1 MPPKGSKQPSE
12 DDTVVTMGVLTH
24 MMDQQREFYKE
35 MLKQQQDNF
44 KSFIQIIMDGNAK
57 RLDGVIR
64 DVQELKTS
72 LQFTQGIM
80 DEMKAKKN
88 DIDIKIRSFE
98 SSILKSKQELED
110 LFEKLDH
117 IENQLRRSNLL
128 IDGIDEEKG
137 ETISGLEM
145 KIQQMLSNNLG
156 LDSSTIEMERVH
168 RIGQF
173 HEGRKP
179 RKIVV
184 KLLRLKD
191 RQRILSS
198 TKKLKGTNIYINE
211 DFSDLVQQRRRELLP
226 KLKEAR
232 EKGERASL
240 RYDKLIIWPAN
251 GQKQASD

>member
-1 MPPKGSKQPSE
+1 
-12 DDTVVTMGVLTH
+12 MGVLTQ

-35 MLKQQQDNF
+35 MLKQQDNF
-44 KSFIQIIMDGNAK
+44 KSFVQIIMDGNAK

-88 DIDIKIRSFE
+88 DIDIKIWSFE
-98 SSILKSKQELED
+98 SSISKSKQELED

-128 IDGIDEEKG
+128 IDGIAEEKG

-145 KIQQMLSNNLG
+145 KIQQMLLNNLG

-184 KLLRLKD
+184 KLLRFKD
-191 RQRILSS
+191 RQRILFS

-232 EKGERASL
+232 EKGERASF
-240 RYDKLIIWPAN
+240 KVW
-251 GQKQASD
+251 

>member
-12 DDTVVTMGVLTH
+12 DDTAVTMGVLTQ

-35 MLKQQQDNF
+35 MLKQQDNF
-44 KSFIQIIMDGNAK
+44 KSFVQIIMDGNAK

-98 SSILKSKQELED
+98 SSISKSKQELED

-117 IENQLRRSNLL
+117 IENQLRRSNL
-128 IDGIDEEKG
+128 IDGIAEEKG

-145 KIQQMLSNNLG
+145 KIQQMLLNNLG

-184 KLLRLKD
+184 KLLRFKD
-191 RQRILSS
+191 RQRILFS

-232 EKGERASL
+232 EKGERASF
-240 RYDKLIIWPAN
+240 KV
-251 GQKQASD
+251 